1 MDQAFSFI
9 DHQICFAVKSNS
21 NLAVLNVLA
30 KLGSGFDIVTGGEL
44 ARVLAAGGDATK
56 IVFSGLGK
64 QEADI
69 QKALEVGIA
78 CFNVESHAE
87 LDRIQKVAADSVF
100 ETYQYAASLP
110 NLDVIGIDCHIGS
123 QLTETQPFVDAL
135 DRVIMMIAKLKELGI
150 QLKHIDIG
158 GGLGVTYKDETPPS
172 VAEYANAMRPALEK
186 LGLKVYMEPGRSISA
201 NAGVLVTKVD
211 LLKPTNYRN
220 FAIIDAAMNDLI
232 RPSLYQAWM
241 DIQPVIS
248 RIDFEAKTWDIVGA
262 ICETGDFLGKE
273 RELAIQENDNLAVLG
288 AAVVVLLKSWSMLTN
303 QFTKMHGL
311 GNDFMVVDLISQ
323 RAFFDAMTIRRL
335 ADRHFG
341 IGFDQLLIVEP
352 PDFPNVDFKYRIFN
366 ADGSEVEQCG
376 NGVRCFARFV
386 YERQLTNKKRFKV
399 QTCAGIVEPELGENG
414 WVRVN
419 MGYPKFLPNEIPFL
433 AEEPDALYDIALQD
447 NELLTIDVV
456 NMGNPHAVTIVPDV
470 LTADVAKIGPQ
481 VEAHAR
487 FPQRVNAGF
496 MQIVD
501 EKHARLRV
509 FERGVG
515 ETMACGTGACAAAV
529 SGMRRGLL
537 ANNVEIELAGG
548 KLQIEWKE
556 GDVVWMTGP
565 TATIVLIGM
574 ANPQSKQAFHMK
586 MVEHILEFIWPGL
599 SITNWKVSFTKKKV
613 PMN

>member
-1 MDQAFSFI
+1 MSFSRIHGVLHAEQCSLDQLAQQYGTPLYVYSKATFEKHYLDMDQAFSFI

-87 LDRIQKVAADSVF
+87 LDRIQKVAAGLGKKAPISLRVNPDVDAKTHPYISTGLKENKFGIPSDSVF

-211 LLKPTNYRN
+211 LLKPTNHRN

-241 DIQPVIS
+241 DIQAVVS
-248 RIDFEAKTWDIVGA
+248 RTDIEAKTWDIVGA

-288 AAVVVLLKSWSMLTN
+288 AGAYGFVMSSNYNSRGRAAEVMVDADQSYVIRKRETIESLWENESLL
-303 QFTKMHGL
+303 
-311 GNDFMVVDLISQ
+311 
-323 RAFFDAMTIRRL
+323 
-335 ADRHFG
+335 
-341 IGFDQLLIVEP
+341 P
-352 PDFPNVDFKYRIFN
+352 
-366 ADGSEVEQCG
+366 
-376 NGVRCFARFV
+376 
-386 YERQLTNKKRFKV
+386 
-399 QTCAGIVEPELGENG
+399 
-414 WVRVN
+414 
-419 MGYPKFLPNEIPFL
+419 
-433 AEEPDALYDIALQD
+433 
-447 NELLTIDVV
+447 
-456 NMGNPHAVTIVPDV
+456 
-470 LTADVAKIGPQ
+470 
-481 VEAHAR
+481 
-487 FPQRVNAGF
+487 
-496 MQIVD
+496 
-501 EKHARLRV
+501 
-509 FERGVG
+509 
-515 ETMACGTGACAAAV
+515 
-529 SGMRRGLL
+529 
-537 ANNVEIELAGG
+537 
-548 KLQIEWKE
+548 
-556 GDVVWMTGP
+556 
-565 TATIVLIGM
+565 
-574 ANPQSKQAFHMK
+574 
-586 MVEHILEFIWPGL
+586 
-599 SITNWKVSFTKKKV
+599 
-613 PMN
+613 